1 MYRSADM
8 SSAVERQKSMLTR
21 SETLKYSVD
30 WLTEVTFRLT
40 DAWLKQR
47 DFPTVSMRSPMRLQK
62 VCHKLN
68 SSARQ

>member
-8 SSAVERQKSMLTR
+8 SSAVEKQKSMLTR

-40 DAWLKQR
+40 DAWL
-47 DFPTVSMRSPMRLQK
+47 
-62 VCHKLN
+62 
-68 SSARQ
+68 